1 MWPALCT
8 TTSRR
13 PLSAMIFVIAAF
25 TDVSDKTSSSTVRRS
40 ALLSAANFV
49 ASCTWPLLRPE
60 VSRMLAYTTC
70 PALASARAASAPKPL
85 EAPVTTIT
93 LFTVLL
99 LEVVFWFLKKDLE
112 QMQRDLDHS
121 AICAKHLAVDP
132 TPVRAGQE

>member
-13 PLSAMIFVIAAF
+13 PLSSMIFVIAAF
-25 TDVSDKTSSSTVRRS
+25 ADVSDKTSSSPGRRS
-40 ALLSAANFV
+40 ALLSAANFA
-49 ASCTWPLLRPE
+49 ASCTCSLLRPE

-85 EAPVTTIT
+85 EVHVTQIN
-93 LFTVLL
+93 FFIILL
-99 LEVVFWFLKKDLE
+99 LEVVVFFLKKDLE
-112 QMQRDLDHS
+112 QTERDLDHS
-121 AICAKHLAVDP
+121 AICVKHLAVDP